1 MRVHIERVN
10 VSSPGKADGISQHL
24 DIISHTGQ
32 LYFCYLFYFTTHDG
46 FSEILKY
53 KSSIVFL
60 MNW

>member
-46 FSEILKY
+46 FSEILTY

-60 MNW
+60 MN